1 MYDPYANPNVH
12 NSVGIPSQSKAT
24 GSSPAMWSN
33 EQGESFVDE
42 SFLHSVA
49 YWDADV
55 ELGKMAAAA
64 VATLPTPAAS
74 VSPPGASEEIPRI
87 PSPRPVISMSTAF
100 TSSACHGGVPPD
112 TVLSST
118 DGIYFYVSRSIL
130 THASSNNFGGLLPA
144 KGVSPDGLPF
154 AQTPDPA
161 DVLNVILHAVHDMP
175 PARYTPT
182 LATLVAALE
191 RLPAYGLSPA
201 RYATPPRALYSALL
215 AQAPLAPL
223 AVYTAAARSELHDL
237 AVAVSPHLLSLPLHR
252 VTDEQAI
259 AMGPVYLRRL
269 FMLHRNR
276 IEALKEI
283 LAPAPYPH
291 PETPSCSFADQRKVA
306 RACRGVFCYRRPS
319 SMMESTVNSLLTEI
333 ACEDCKQ
340 MLERRLQKAV
350 VDWTMTP
357 RASRLAEPR
366 QLHLKLGPPV
376 AATKLICGC
385 ASAHICISSSLGF
398 DAQECFDT
406 QGFNVQAFNIVTDNM
421 DLPGVLQG

>member
-12 NSVGIPSQSKAT
+12 NSIGIPSQSGLTGPSSAT
-24 GSSPAMWSN
+24 WST
-33 EQGESFVDE
+33 EQGETSVDE
-42 SFLHSVA
+42 TFLHSVA

-55 ELGKMAAAA
+55 ELSNMTAAV

-74 VSPPGASEEIPRI
+74 VSPPGASEQITQN
-87 PSPRPVISMSTAF
+87 PSPIPLISMSTAF
-100 TSSACHGGVPPD
+100 TSNACHGGVPPD
-112 TVLSST
+112 TVLAST
-118 DGIYFYVSRSIL
+118 DGIYFYVSQSIL
-130 THASSNNFGGLLPA
+130 THASANNFGGLFPA
-144 KGVSPDGLPF
+144 KGVSPDGLLF
-154 AQTPDPA
+154 AQTLDPA
-161 DVLNVILHAVHDMP
+161 DVLNVILHTVHDMP

-182 LATLVAALE
+182 LSTLVAALE

-201 RYATPPRALYSALL
+201 RYATPPRPLYSALL

-269 FMLHRNR
+269 FMLHKNR
-276 IEALKEI
+276 IDALKEI

-306 RACRGVFCYRRPS
+306 RSWQLAAAYFVTEGRPDMYP

-333 ACEDCKQ
+333 ACDDCKQ
-340 MLERRLQKAV
+340 TLKRRVQKAV

-357 RASRLAEPR
+357 RS
-366 QLHLKLGPPV
+366 
-376 AATKLICGC
+376 I
-385 ASAHICISSSLGF
+385 
-398 DAQECFDT
+398 
-406 QGFNVQAFNIVTDNM
+406 
-421 DLPGVLQG
+421 